1 MVMGEGVGHWRRSWS
16 SSSSTTGVDLIY
28 FKKMSVAVLDS
39 KTVTRFVEAKEAFK
53 KCVEKYFKMVDSNG
67 NGVICRRKLR
77 EGLDL
82 LFTVEHES
90 TVSKEDIDN
99 FHCMIF
105 DKFDED
111 RNGKLDLYEFAALVK
126 EIMMA
131 MARGMGSLPVIVAL
145 DQDSL
150 LMMAVQHEIGS

>member
-1 MVMGEGVGHWRRSWS
+1 
-16 SSSSTTGVDLIY
+16 
-28 FKKMSVAVLDS
+28 MSVAVLDS

-99 FHCMIF
+99 FHSMIF